1 MDKGRIINFE
11 WMCDYNHYTNSEFDV
26 IKTSLIKNEI
36 LQAANDGCN
45 FVVGVYLLDG
55 FLQPKARHKE
65 FIEHLKIIKD
75 YSQTIGILE
84 IFLVSGHGEHID
96 DCPLPYSFLDY
107 NLRLVYNS
115 YPELSAIP
123 AFNPENKK
131 FLFLTGMPNRPN
143 RVGLLSKFYDQNML
157 SHAEWSFFSPWT
169 QEDDRWCRDHLSNY
183 SDLQYEEFLKDC
195 ERSFD
200 QRFQTVRNYY
210 GTHTAGKTDIVWHD
224 VARTEWA
231 RAPAHI
237 DSDVY
242 KNTLF
247 SVISE
252 GPNFWD
258 DDNNFITEKTW
269 RTFLHRHPFIF
280 AGHPGQFEYIKKL
293 GFKTFEQYL
302 LIKDYAYITDE
313 SQRLDAVVKNTE
325 YWLINLHENLDAIQQ
340 DIEHNYKQFFHH
352 IEKQNKL
359 YDYFKKDMAVPNE
372 DIDFYLNGIG
382 YEKIIRSIP
391 DGF

>member
-1 MDKGRIINFE
+1 
-11 WMCDYNHYTNSEFDV
+11 MCDYNHYTNSEFDV
-26 IKTSLIKNEI
+26 IKTNLIKNEI
-36 LQAANDGCN
+36 LKAADDGCN
-45 FVVGVYLLDG
+45 FVVGLYLLDG
-55 FLQPKARHKE
+55 FLQPKARHTE

-75 YSQTIGILE
+75 YSQKLGIKE

-96 DCPLPYSFLDY
+96 DCPFPYSFLDY
-107 NLRLVYNS
+107 NLRIVYNS
-115 YPELSAIP
+115 YLEVPSLP
-123 AFNPENKK
+123 TFNLENKK

-143 RVGLLSKFYDQNML
+143 RIGLLSKFYDQNML
-157 SHAEWSFFSPWT
+157 TYAEWSFFPPWT
-169 QEDDRWCRDHLSNY
+169 QEDKHWCRDHLSKY
-183 SDLQYEEFLKDC
+183 SDLQYEKFLKDC

-200 QRFQTVRNYY
+200 QRFQTVRDFY
-210 GTHTAGKTDIVWHD
+210 GTHTAGETNIVWHD
-224 VARTEWA
+224 VAHTEWA

-242 KNTLF
+242 KNTMF

-293 GFKTFEQYL
+293 GFRTFEEYM

-325 YWLINLHENLDAIQQ
+325 YWLTNIHENLDAIQQ

-359 YDYFKKDMAVPNE
+359 YDYFKKDLAVPTE

-382 YEKIIRSIP
+382 YTKIIRSIP

>member
-1 MDKGRIINFE
+1 
-11 WMCDYNHYTNSEFDV
+11 MCDYNHYTAEEFDI
-26 IKTSLIKNEI
+26 IKTKLIKNEI

-45 FVVGVYLLDG
+45 FVVGLYLLDG

-65 FIEHLKIIKD
+65 FIDHLRTIKD
-75 YSQTIGILE
+75 YSQSLGIKE

-96 DCPLPYSFLDY
+96 ECPFPYSFLDY
-107 NLRLVYNS
+107 NLRIVYNS
-115 YPELSAIP
+115 YLDLHSLPK
-123 AFNPENKK
+123 FNPENKK

-143 RVGLLSKFYDQNML
+143 RIGLMSKFYDQNL
-157 SHAEWSFFSPWT
+157 LENADWSFFPPWT
-169 QEDDRWCRDHLSNY
+169 EEDKKWCRNYLSKY
-183 SDLQYEEFLKDC
+183 DDTQYEKFLKIC

-200 QRFQTVRNYY
+200 QRFQTVKDFY
-210 GTHTAGKTDIVWHD
+210 GTHTAGDTDVVWYD
-224 VARTEWA
+224 VAETEWA

-237 DSDVY
+237 NSSVY
-242 KNTLF
+242 ENTLF

-258 DDNNFITEKTW
+258 DDNDFITEKTW

-280 AGHPGQFEYIKKL
+280 AGHPGQFDYIKKL
-293 GFKTFEQYL
+293 GFRTFEEYL
-302 LIKDYAYITDE
+302 LIKDYAYIEDE

-325 YWLINLHENLDAIQQ
+325 HWLNNLNKNLNSIQ
-340 DIEHNYKQFFHH
+340 DDVEYNYKHFFYH

-359 YDYFKKDMAVPNE
+359 YDYFKKDLAVPNE

-382 YEKIIRSIP
+382 YTKIIRNIP